1 MCHWASE
8 RNTHCLLCCSCHD
21 CLCYLIFHHKCYAI
35 QTLSVPYKSLGHTK
49 KNLPHCFSMLTR
61 TLVRDFRSR
70 QWPSFL
76 PNASRNAKVLEN
88 VAQFSNSNQ
97 RTMAMLTPRCSSPQ
111 VALVT
116 QLCIFH
122 YKYCTCYLDS
132 LWRLTLSL
140 SLHNP
145 GRYQVLR

>member
-111 VALVT
+111 VALVA

-122 YKYCTCYLDS
+122 YKILHVLS
-132 LWRLTLSL
+132 RLTVTSHSL
-140 SLHNP
+140 SFSP
-145 GRYQVLR
+145 